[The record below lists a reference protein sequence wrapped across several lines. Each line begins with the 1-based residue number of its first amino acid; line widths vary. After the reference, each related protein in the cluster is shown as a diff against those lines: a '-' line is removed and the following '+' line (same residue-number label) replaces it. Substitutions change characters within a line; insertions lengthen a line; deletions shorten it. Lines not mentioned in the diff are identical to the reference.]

1 MIQRITIYLNGRRT
15 TYYPPNLLVNSLLP
29 KGRGEAQQRINEAI
43 AQVFNAD
50 FDTLATVAEKYATTP
65 SAIITFALT
74 YQAGAVK
81 RLPFYSDY
89 RVREG

>member
-15 TYYPPNLLVNSLLP
+15 TYYPPNVLVDSLLP
-29 KGRGEAQQRINEAI
+29 KGRGEAQQKISEAI
-43 AQVFNAD
+43 GQVFAAD

-81 RLPFYSDY
+81 RLPFEIDTPA
-89 RVREG
+89 R